1 MYLQQTVQQKIA
13 DLNKK
18 TESLTKAKVEGDVEQ
33 ALRNVRKAVARAPE
47 SFDPHLPL
55 LSLEILVDAAKF
67 GGHKDAQY
75 YESCLRALRENLS
88 DANVRTLLQKLVGST
103 EDSKVANITDKW
115 KKAGKA
121 VDKTLTPVTATP
133 PPPVPTTLRPPLQYN
148 PEVGCFG
155 CGSPLHLVRNC
166 PGRRRQTNWG
176 RRRPYR
182 GYGRGR
188 GNLGANPY

>member
-1 MYLQQTVQQKIA
+1 M
-13 DLNKK
+13 
-18 TESLTKAKVEGDVEQ
+18 
-33 ALRNVRKAVARAPE
+33 ARAPE
-47 SFDPHLPL
+47 SFDPHLAL
-55 LSLEILVDAAKF
+55 SSLEILVDAAKF

-133 PPPVPTTLRPPLQYN
+133 PPPVPATLRPPAQ
-148 PEVGCFG
+148 FG
-155 CGSPLHLVRNC
+155 PLHFVRDC
-166 PGRRRQTNWG
+166 PGRRQQANWG
-176 RRRPYR
+176 C
-182 GYGRGR
+182 GRGR
-188 GNLGANPY
+188 CNLGANPH